1 MSEFMGTLL
10 LVDDNEINRDML
22 CRRQQRRGY
31 EDETTDSGQQALN
44 VISTRKFDLVLLDIS
59 G

>member
-1 MSEFMGTLL
+1 MSEFLGTLL

-22 CRRQQRRGY
+22 CRRLQRRGY
-31 EDETTDSGQQALN
+31 EVEITDSGQQALN
-44 VISTRKFDLVLLDIS
+44 LISTRKFDLVLLDIS

>member
-22 CRRQQRRGY
+22 CRRLQRRGY
-31 EDETTDSGQQALN
+31 EVETTDSGQQALN
-44 VISTRKFDLVLLDIS
+44 LISTRKFDLVLLDIS